1 MVLLPEELEKIKRA
15 GKITAEALKLGEGM
29 IKGGA
34 VIFDIAEAVER
45 KMVEMG
51 GKPAFPANISI
62 NEVAAHYSPL
72 VGDGIV
78 VKETDYVKLDIGAHV
93 DGFIADAAI
102 TVRPAGEDE
111 LILCAKKM
119 LSVAIP
125 MFTPGTQITDIGETI
140 EGVAKEFGFKS
151 IRNLTGHGI
160 ERYNLHAG
168 VMIQNVKTNSAG
180 VIDDGKVYAC
190 EPFCT
195 NGAGMV
201 KEVDPATI
209 FRWIMDRPVRTVEA
223 RKIMEL
229 GKTDFARLPFAKR
242 WLQKQF
248 GSIKTE
254 LALKELSSI
263 VSVYPYKILK
273 ETGNGMVTQFEH
285 TIIVGEKPFVTTL
298 L

>member
-111 LILCAKKM
+111 LILCAKK
-119 LSVAIP
+119 
-125 MFTPGTQITDIGETI
+125 IG
-140 EGVAKEFGFKS
+140 
-151 IRNLTGHGI
+151 
-160 ERYNLHAG
+160 
-168 VMIQNVKTNSAG
+168 
-180 VIDDGKVYAC
+180 
-190 EPFCT
+190 
-195 NGAGMV
+195 
-201 KEVDPATI
+201 
-209 FRWIMDRPVRTVEA
+209 
-223 RKIMEL
+223 
-229 GKTDFARLPFAKR
+229 
-242 WLQKQF
+242 
-248 GSIKTE
+248 
-254 LALKELSSI
+254 
-263 VSVYPYKILK
+263 
-273 ETGNGMVTQFEH
+273 
-285 TIIVGEKPFVTTL
+285 
-298 L
+298 